1 MLKND
6 AGESAIRI
14 GEPRYGRK
22 KNCKTANQ
30 QGAKKKKKNCHMDIT
45 RNLEKFVNWEI
56 NYV

>member
-1 MLKND
+1 MLEKVRLELENQD
-6 AGESAIRI
+6 ME
-14 GEPRYGRK
+14 EK